1 MDASLEHTQKD
12 LSNYFTDPTH
22 PLVRQFCRANKG
34 ALGKDIPVT
43 GGLGGNDERHFTRVG
58 VPVVCFGPLREECRF
73 HGVDE
78 FVYLS
83 DIELVS
89 RTLVNLIEDWNS
101 EER

>member
-1 MDASLEHTQKD
+1 MNILKRIFRTTSQIQRIHWLDSFARPLRRRLERIF
-12 LSNYFTDPTH
+12 L
-22 PLVRQFCRANKG
+22 RG
-34 ALGKDIPVT
+34 E
-43 GGLGGNDERHFTRVG
+43 LGGNDDRYFARVG

-83 DIELVS
+83 DIQLVS